1 LADHIDSAWHAEGVR
16 YADWGERSPQ
26 WAGIRS
32 QEIDVSGTKVHYL
45 SAGKDQGGPTHL
57 LVHPM
62 AGSASMWMDAI
73 AELSAHGPVIAPDLP
88 GSVFGHTGSPHPR
101 ASKAEL
107 GARFLRAFTG
117 RMGLKATVTHGWSMG
132 GLVAVHFATSSPDRV
147 DRLVLACPALPGPIP
162 PDEVAFWR
170 VLGRPL
176 LVAGPVLLRG
186 VLRVAGQRVIDFKLR
201 AFADPGAW
209 SGSAIGDDL
218 ERLSP
223 EMLALLSD
231 ELRATDPRRLDD
243 AVAAFASVM
252 SSLYVNRDASHRMI
266 DQLGM
271 PTLLLAGAQDKLV
284 TTSTID
290 DLAARRPDWARRTFP
305 SAGHL
310 LPLSET
316 RAYVATVADWLD

>member
-1 LADHIDSAWHAEGVR
+1 MR
-16 YADWGERSPQ
+16 YADWGERSPR
-26 WAGIRS
+26 WAGIHS
-32 QEIDVSGTKVHYL
+32 QAIDVAGTEVHYL
-45 SAGKDQGGPTHL
+45 SAGEGQIGPTHL
-57 LVHPM
+57 LIHPM

-107 GARFLRAFTG
+107 SARFLRAFTG
-117 RMGLKATVTHGWSMG
+117 RMGLEATVTHGWSMG
-132 GLVAVHFATSSPDRV
+132 GLVAVHFAASSPDRV

-176 LVAGPVLLRG
+176 LVVGPGLLRG
-186 VLRVAGQRVIDFKLR
+186 VLRVAGRRMIDFKLR
-201 AFADPGAW
+201 VYTDPRAW
-209 SGSAIGDDL
+209 SGGVVGDDL

-231 ELRATDPRRLDD
+231 ELRATDPRRLGD
-243 AVAAFASVM
+243 AVEAFASVI
-252 SSLYVNRDASHRMI
+252 SGLYVTRDAAHRMI
-266 DQLGM
+266 DRLGM
-271 PTLLLAGAQDKLV
+271 PTLLLAGAQDKLI
-284 TTSTID
+284 TTATVGD
-290 DLAARRPDWARRTFP
+290 VAARRPDWTYRAFP
-305 SAGHL
+305 SSGHL

-316 RAYVATVADWLD
+316 RDYVATVTDWLN